1 MPRFYRPIPG
11 KSVPEFVEY
20 TDELWAVASNTAALN
35 YLDEQSDVK
44 EQAVAKTLARGITPD
59 NPEFPVTLANYGKEH
74 WQRFGKTENRQGVGA
89 NALRSNPG
97 FADLGQANAVGA
109 TPNLVFQGSTAEDF
123 VTTVPRTGPNQ
134 PPTIIPN
141 PAPPSEDAGGGD
153 SEPGGDDVI
162 FGPPPGD
169 TSGPPPGGGMMSGP
183 VDLDPVTNLIGATG
197 DTGQSTL
204 MGRQADLASDIAG
217 VRGVVNPIGEQVT
230 ALDAKVTPLAGNVGE
245 IKTGVTNLGTNV
257 GTAAD
262 NTGLY
267 KPISTLQG
275 DVTGI
280 SSAIGTQAEGQ
291 PDLLTGQKDL
301 TRDVGNVQT
310 GVTNLTTNIGA
321 PPAEGGPQT
330 LFAGQADI
338 SKAIGTP
345 TDGQTLFGGQRG
357 LMSGQTGLTTD
368 IRKVGSDLTTTGT
381 NLQKAI
387 QDFQAAS
394 QEYQAGATAKRG
406 DIANTAIAN
415 QNTLMG
421 SLGDVGLNTNRAAE
435 MLTKQRQDEAAQYKV
450 AQAPLQQQ
458 IANLT
463 ANNNAQGNAN
473 QQIGALGPMAAD
485 PRDALIQQ
493 LLTRNASLMNNR
505 PV

>member
-1 MPRFYRPIPG
+1 MVQLTSEQLGNRQQATSAYLNDPG
-11 KSVPEFVEY
+11 SPDLLPAARAYALSLGIDQNDTGGMASAMSNF
-20 TDELWAVASNTAALN
+20 AVGH
-35 YLDEQSDVK
+35 Y
-44 EQAVAKTLARGITPD
+44 ITK
-59 NPEFPVTLANYGKEH
+59 GKN
-74 WQRFGKTENRQGVGA
+74 ENRGGTAGLETTGTEVNTNLA
-89 NALRSNPG
+89 IVPRLSFTTSAPNAEGETSTFYNPVEVT
-97 FADLGQANAVGA
+97 FDPTN
-109 TPNLVFQGSTAEDF
+109 TPNFTSTD
-123 VTTVPRTGPNQ
+123 GGD
-134 PPTIIPN
+134 
-141 PAPPSEDAGGGD
+141 DAGGGD
-153 SEPGGDDVI
+153 SGPGDGSSGGSGGGGDTD
-162 FGPPPGD
+162 
-169 TSGPPPGGGMMSGP
+169 SNAGGGIMSGP
-183 VDLDPVTNLIGATG
+183 VDLAPVTNLIGTPGAGQTG
-197 DTGQSTL
+197 PQATL
-204 MGRQADLASDIAG
+204 MGQTAGLATGQQGIRD
-217 VRGVVNPIGEQVT
+217 VVNPLGEQVT
-230 ALDAKVTPLAGNVGE
+230 ALQSAVTPLAGNVGE

-262 NTGLY
+262 KSGLY
-267 KPISTLQG
+267 APISNLQTG
-275 DVTGI
+275 VTGI

-291 PDLLTGQKDL
+291 PNLLTGQKDL
-301 TRDVGNVQT
+301 TRDVGNVQQ

-321 PPAEGGPQT
+321 PAAEGGPQT

-345 TDGQTLFGGQRG
+345 ADGQTLFGGQQG

-435 MLTKQRQDEAAQYKV
+435 MLTKQRQDEAAQYKT

-463 ANNNAQGNAN
+463 ASNNAQGNAN